1 MAQHV
6 WINKKITTTT
16 KQQQQ
21 QNEEQLYI
29 QSKDKI
35 RSIKTISRKL
45 TTTKQKN
52 EV

>member
-1 MAQHV
+1 MAQDV
-6 WINKKITTTT
+6 WINKKITT

-45 TTTKQKN
+45 TTTKQKK